1 MILKGLEVL
10 YFKLA
15 LLPKSFELWI
25 PKYELD
31 VKKGSTIHAN
41 SVVKNDRL
49 VGE

>member
-1 MILKGLEVL
+1 MILKGLEVP

-25 PKYELD
+25 TKYELD